1 MKKSLK
7 ITFALLFIIGLVI
20 WCIKIVA
27 PTSIP
32 DSMSVFLSGL
42 SIVFILI
49 GLVYMGFCAKKKIKP
64 FDFKE

>member
-7 ITFALLFIIGLVI
+7 IMFALLLFIGLAI

-27 PTSIP
+27 PSIIP
-32 DSMSVFLSGL
+32 GSMSVFLSGL